1 MKRNLIVKMASL
13 IIVSVVSLQAFA
25 DEGADR
31 EKLNAAAD
39 HSAACANAK
48 DMQKVFIYYQGD
60 EAALRAQI
68 EAYAGDDTRLQ
79 NRVLT
84 CVNDLGNV
92 MVDTETSKTFAQK
105 MKERLINLMGSVYDM
120 SNRAKEKMGRG
131 QNMKIDGPVSILGIR
146 G

>member
-1 MKRNLIVKMASL
+1 MASL
-13 IIVSVVSLQAFA
+13 ILLSAVSLSAFA
-25 DEGADR
+25 DDSADR

-39 HSAACANAK
+39 QSAACANAK
-48 DMQKVFIYYQGD
+48 DMQQVFIYYQGD
-60 EAALRAQI
+60 DAALRAQV
-68 EAYAGDDTRLQ
+68 EAYAQDDTRLQ

-105 MKERLINLMGSVYDM
+105 MRDRFINLMGSVSEM